1 MKASKSARQIA
12 PVTLSAS
19 LEQTGCARVGWIT
32 GVSSEGEPVVDYPG
46 NLAGPL
52 PAVLAV
58 AATRRDLAAAAERRQ
73 AIVVLFDAGDP
84 GRPILLAFAFPSPP
98 AEEQPAAVEVA
109 VSKLPEVAEVDGR
122 RVRIE
127 GKEEIIL
134 HCGEASITLDR
145 QGRIT
150 IRGVQVVSQASGVN
164 QVQGGSVRLN

>member
-12 PVTLSAS
+12 PVTLSSS
-19 LEQTGCARVGWIT
+19 LEQAGCARVGWIT
-32 GVSSEGEPVVDYPG
+32 GVSNEGEPLVDYPG

-58 AATRRDLAAAAERRQ
+58 DATRRNLAAAAERRQ
-73 AIVVLFDAGDP
+73 AVVIQFDAGDP
-84 GRPILLAFAFPSPP
+84 GRPILLAFVFPPP
-98 AEEQPAAVEVA
+98 PSEERPVAVEVA
-109 VSKLPEVAEVDGR
+109 APKLPEVAEVDGR

-127 GKEEIIL
+127 GKDEIIL

-145 QGRIT
+145 QGRVT
-150 IRGVQVVSQASGVN
+150 IRGAQVVSQATGVN